1 MQLNFDNFHNISHVD
16 DDVGVDD
23 VGVNMVIDPDSLPLH
38 KTGDKLS
45 PVGGTTNAPNATHD
59 VVPVV
64 DDVEFSDTEDM
75 LEGIRNVVDKVSIED
90 TCDELVELE
99 LTTSGM
105 RAPWFN
111 TNFSDI
117 AFSGLLLP
125 GEPPPLNKQTP
136 IEAEQMTL
144 NFLNTE
150 NNNNNKREEEERAQA
165 QQAEHSKLQHKKN
178 FIEATATISG
188 PPPPEEGSESNEQTL
203 LVSPS
208 PPPSRTPNSTPT
220 PSAGSA
226 IEQLQRS
233 PLMLNDSFKL
243 EDVDGA
249 GAASAT
255 PVESVTSAS
264 SPAADMTDD
273 NGDIYIMNAEDKP
286 RSDDAYAKR
295 KFRCDQCARDF
306 NSYNALKY
314 HQHTH
319 TKERAHQCKS
329 CDRSFYTQSA
339 LKAHERTRE

>member
-1 MQLNFDNFHNISHVD
+1 MQLNFENFHNINHVD
-16 DDVGVDD
+16 DDVVDD
-23 VGVNMVIDPDSLPLH
+23 VGVNMVIHADSISLH
-38 KTGDKLS
+38 KTDDKMT
-45 PVGGTTNAPNATHD
+45 PVGTTNGPNASHD
-59 VVPVV
+59 VPVV

-125 GEPPPLNKQTP
+125 GEPPPLKQTP

-144 NFLNTE
+144 NFLNTD
-150 NNNNNKREEEERAQA
+150 NNNKREQEEEAQGEQP
-165 QQAEHSKLQHKKN
+165 QQSKLELQCKKDY
-178 FIEATATISG
+178 IEASATPTVG
-188 PPPPEEGSESNEQTL
+188 APEESSESNEQTL
-203 LVSPS
+203 LVSP
-208 PPPSRTPNSTPT
+208 PSRTPSSTPT

-233 PLMLNDSFKL
+233 PLILNDTFKL
-243 EDVDGA
+243 EDVDA
-249 GAASAT
+249 AASAT
-255 PVESVTSAS
+255 PAESITSAS

-273 NGDIYIMNAEDKP
+273 NGDIYIIDSEDKP
-286 RSDDAYAKR
+286 ANDDSYSKR
-295 KFRCDQCARDF
+295 KFHCEKCARDF

-319 TKERAHQCKS
+319 TKERAYQCKS
-329 CDRSFYTQSA
+329 CERSFYTQSA